1 MNEKEIK
8 ALLINELDESEIPN
22 VKYQALEKVQNKSTI
37 ARHPVRWSFIFASP
51 VLAAGIALAIAIPL
65 VNKSSSGNGGVSPI
79 VVKALESDK
88 ADVAFNVKSAY
99 SALSVIAPSS
109 VNQSELSRSKFG
121 PEEPPVDPE
130 QDVDYS
136 GEVEGFFTV
145 LNPYMPTVTSLL
157 TGEEVKADIYA
168 SPIEGYDYQ
177 LNDLVFN
184 VVEGEKEGFYTI
196 FGYIIDTEITVSGGK
211 YESERNGESVSALLL
226 NFTFSENK
234 YLSFAH
240 IHYESSRTFY
250 DYFDDED
257 WGYDDEE
264 FERDALESSEDDE
277 EASFTIEESLNYYEY
292 ALYED
297 ERLTSFVGIDSYAF
311 NNDSRVYI
319 ELNVPSEEEGYVN
332 ANADF
337 RLDRDNKVRGQFD
350 LIKDFSNDSEFA
362 DEMPWEFDDGHHHE
376 GPGGPGRMPPSF
388 GRSFRI
394 RGHFT
399 FSETEENYVYDY
411 SLRGS
416 CSYQDGHHFDGHG
429 HGYHGDLEEQDQ
441 NQSQFVITK

>member
-8 ALLINELDESEIPN
+8 ALLINELDESKIPN

-109 VNQSELSRSKFG
+109 VNSNELSRGKFD
-121 PEEPPVDPE
+121 PEPPQE
-130 QDVDYS
+130 QEDVDYTS
-136 GEVEGFFTV
+136 EVEGFFTV
-145 LNPYMPTVTSLL
+145 LNPYMPTVSSLL
-157 TGEEVKADIYA
+157 TGEEIKADIYA
-168 SPIEGYDYQ
+168 SEVEGYDYQ

-196 FGYIIDTEITVSGGK
+196 SGYIIDTEITVSGGK

-226 NFTFSENK
+226 NFTYSENK

-250 DYFDDED
+250 DYFSDDE
-257 WGYDDEE
+257 WNRNEE
-264 FERDALESSEDDE
+264 PEDLED

-311 NNDSRVYI
+311 NGDSRVYI

-337 RLDRDNKVRGQFD
+337 RLDRDNKVMGQFD
-350 LIKDFSNDSEFA
+350 LIKDCSTDSGFA
-362 DEMPWEFDDGHHHE
+362 DDMPWEFDDGHHHE

-399 FSETEENYVYDY
+399 FSETEESYVYDY

-429 HGYHGDLEEQDQ
+429 HGYHEDLEEQDQ